1 MEHFGIVLSLSHVRK
16 LGQKEMF
23 SSESQLWDE
32 LRVQRD
38 RLLPFRSLS
47 LSGQLALAFLWSLD
61 FVRQRRKGNL
71 EDNTPKRYV
80 LV

>member
-1 MEHFGIVLSLSHVRK
+1 
-16 LGQKEMF
+16 MF

-38 RLLPFRSLS
+38 RLLPFQSLS
-47 LSGQLALAFLWSLD
+47 HSGQLALAFLWSLD